1 MKTLKQ
7 IKEEVAK
14 EYDFDSYLE
23 MIDYEDGFDI
33 CIIDEIANR
42 YAKEQLLLN
51 DVDSG
56 NDFDKTLICKNGDIW
71 ALDDN
76 DIKLW
81 ESNGD
86 IKEGDRLYKTVLINK
101 Y

>member
-1 MKTLKQ
+1 MLVYTNKNFNKMKTLKQ

-42 YAKEQLLLN
+42 HAKEQLRLHIVRQKSELLFCKCETPN
-51 DVDSG
+51 PYRLIL
-56 NDFDKTLICKNGDIW
+56 DKCFNCGKKITSK
-71 ALDDN
+71 
-76 DIKLW
+76 
-81 ESNGD
+81 
-86 IKEGDRLYKTVLINK
+86 
-101 Y
+101 